1 MLDPRHEILVAEAT
15 DQLDNAIRLLDQ
27 MGKKELSLQLH
38 NVAVELDL
46 YLRTDITAQQMTK
59 YEDLDGVIDMF
70 AYKTAKVSA

>member
-1 MLDPRHEILVAEAT
+1 MTDSKHEILIAEAT

-46 YLRTDITAQQMTK
+46 YLRTDITAQRMTK
-59 YEDLDGVIDMF
+59 FEDLDGVIDMF
-70 AYKTAKVSA
+70 AYKNAKASA

>member
-38 NVAVELDL
+38 DVAVELDL
-46 YLRTDITAQQMTK
+46 YLRTDVTAQQMKK

-70 AYKTAKVSA
+70 AYKTSKVSA